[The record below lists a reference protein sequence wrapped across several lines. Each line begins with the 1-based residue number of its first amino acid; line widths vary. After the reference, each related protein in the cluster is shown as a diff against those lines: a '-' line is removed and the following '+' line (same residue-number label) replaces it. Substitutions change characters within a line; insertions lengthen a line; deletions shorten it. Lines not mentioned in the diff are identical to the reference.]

1 MVISADGRQFLESA
15 DALSRKATQLLAA
28 IGVAGILVIA
38 FVTIL
43 DIILRDFFQT
53 TLLGLNEIVS
63 LCLAI
68 GVAACLPAGLSS
80 RVNIALDVLIPKM
93 PRPVALWLGAM
104 ASTVLLYFFILIA
117 WRVGVV
123 SGELAERSQTTMI
136 LLWPQAP
143 FMYVVTLLVSA
154 CILVQGMVVVADCVE
169 ASRRTPDLA
178 LAILPI
184 GAVILAVGLWMSFGG
199 FSELSSAIGRL
210 LPTSGIAIALLF
222 FALMWVA
229 MLLTVPLAAA
239 MGLAGFFGLC
249 ALLGASSASAV
260 LGSETVKFLTSET
273 LAVLPMFLLMGSFA
287 TVAGLSSDIYRFAYE
302 LLKPLR
308 GGLAH
313 ATIAGCA
320 GFGALTGSSLATA
333 ATFGKIALPE
343 MEARGYSP
351 SLATGSVA
359 AGGTLGSLVPP
370 SAALILFALLTEES
384 IGRLFIAAIIPAM
397 ISVVFYMAVIFIITR
412 LRPDAAP
419 KGEAV
424 DWIALQRSF
433 VRCWAAFLLFGLVI
447 GGIYTG
453 FFTDTEAASVGA
465 GGAFLAALLRG
476 KLSGGK
482 IWEVMS
488 EVTGT
493 IALIYT
499 LIFGAV
505 TFSFLIALTQVPA
518 VFTEFITSFGLPAL
532 AIIAL
537 LIVAYLILGMFM
549 DSYAMMVITVPIF
562 VPLIIHLGYSPIWFG
577 VLTVM
582 CVEDG
587 MISPPFG
594 LNIFVLRGVA
604 PHVPINTIYRGCWP
618 FVTSDFVKIVLVIL
632 FPWLALWLP
641 GSM

>member
-1 MVISADGRQFLESA
+1 MRLSALSIGNLESA
-15 DALSRKATQLLAA
+15 NALSRKATNLLAA
-28 IGVAGILVIA
+28 IGVAGILVIS

-43 DIILRDFFQT
+43 DVILRDFFNT
-53 TLLGLNEIVS
+53 TLLGLNEVVS

-68 GVAACLPAGLSS
+68 GVAACLPAGLAN
-80 RVNIALDVLIPKM
+80 RVNIALDLLVPRM
-93 PRPVALWLGAM
+93 PRPVALWFGAL

-143 FMYVVTLLVSA
+143 FMYAVTLLVSA
-154 CILVQGMVVVADCVE
+154 CILVQALVVAVDCIE
-169 ASRRTPDLA
+169 ATRRTPDLA
-178 LAILPI
+178 LVILPA
-184 GAVILAVGLWMSFGG
+184 GAVIFVVGMWMSFGG
-199 FSELSSAIGRL
+199 FSEFSAAIGGL
-210 LPTSGIAIALLF
+210 MPASGIAIAIMV

-229 MLLTVPLAAA
+229 MLLLVPLAAA

-249 ALLGASSASAV
+249 ALLGSSSASAV

-287 TVAGLSSDIYRFAYE
+287 TVAGLSSDIYRFAFE

-351 SLATGSVA
+351 ALATGAVA

-370 SAALILFALLTEES
+370 SAALILYALLTEES
-384 IGRLFIAAIIPAM
+384 IGRLFIAAIVPAL
-397 ISVVFYMAVIFIITR
+397 ISVVFYMVVIFIITR
-412 LRPDAAP
+412 LTPNSAP
-419 KGEAV
+419 KGEPV
-424 DWIALQRSF
+424 DWKALRTSF
-433 VRCWAAFLLFGLVI
+433 VRCWAAFILFGLVI

-476 KLSGGK
+476 KLSDGK
-482 IWEVMS
+482 IWDVMS

-505 TFSFLIALTQVPA
+505 TFSYLIALTQVPSA
-518 VFTEFITSFGLPAL
+518 FTGFITSIGLPTL
-532 AIIAL
+532 AIVCL

-562 VPLIIHLGYSPIWFG
+562 VPLIIHLGLSPVWFG

-594 LNIFVLRGVA
+594 LNIFVIKGVA
-604 PHVPINTIYRGCWP
+604 PTVPINTIYKGCGP
-618 FVTSDFVKIVLVIL
+618 FVGSDLVKIALVIF

-641 GSM
+641 GHM